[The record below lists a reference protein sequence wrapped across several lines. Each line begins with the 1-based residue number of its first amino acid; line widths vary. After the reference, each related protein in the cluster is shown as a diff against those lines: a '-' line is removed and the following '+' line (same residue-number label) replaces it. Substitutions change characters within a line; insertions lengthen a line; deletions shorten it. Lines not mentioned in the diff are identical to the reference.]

1 MPDEYAA
8 PAVAINHRRSNG
20 MNNRQR
26 AMAVLHYEDYDR
38 LPLVHFG
45 FWRETLEKW
54 AREGH
59 LSEAEALAWHDGS
72 PADTVIS
79 AKLGFDFNWYNCFS
93 PRTQLWPP
101 IESKVLEELPDG
113 SRKVLDGNGAII
125 LQKPHATG
133 IPSEVDH
140 ILKDRKAWEEVFL
153 PRLLFSRERV
163 WEARVNTGQDMLAL
177 GEGGLIF
184 LQRGEWD
191 TPLGL
196 HCGSLYGVIRNW
208 LGLVGSAYMLVDDE
222 PLFDEII
229 DTVGDLCYQCTKT
242 VLETGAK
249 FDFAHFWEDISF
261 KSGPLI
267 NPVVFREKV
276 GPHYRRITDLVHG
289 YGIDIVSLDSDG
301 KIDKLIPVW
310 FDNGV
315 NTMFPIEVGTWG
327 SNIAPWRAQY
337 GRGLLG
343 VGGMNKKVFAYDYA
357 AIDTEVERLKGLV
370 ELGGYLPCPDHRIP
384 PDAKWENV
392 QYYCEQMHRLFG

>member
-1 MPDEYAA
+1 
-8 PAVAINHRRSNG
+8 

-26 AMAVLHYEDYDR
+26 AMAVLHYQDYDR

-45 FWRETLEKW
+45 FWQETLEKW
-54 AREGH
+54 AQEGH
-59 LSEAEALAWHDGS
+59 LTGEEARAWRDGN

-113 SRKVLDGNGAII
+113 SRKILDGNGAVV
-125 LQKPHATG
+125 LQKDDATG

-140 ILKDRKAWEEVFL
+140 ILKDRQAWEEVFL
-153 PRLLFSRERV
+153 PKLQFSKERV
-163 WEARVNTGQDMLAL
+163 WKARVNTGQEMVPLD
-177 GEGGLIF
+177 EGGLAF

-191 TPLGL
+191 MPRAL

-208 LGLVGSAYMLVDDE
+208 LGLVGSAYMLADDE

-229 DTVGDLCYQCTKT
+229 DTVGELCYQCTKT
-242 VLETGAK
+242 ALETGAK

-267 NPVVFREKV
+267 NPVVFEEKV
-276 GPHYRRITDLVHG
+276 GPHYGRITDLVHSH
-289 YGIDIVSLDSDG
+289 GIDIISLDSDG

-315 NTMFPIEVGTWG
+315 NTMFPIEVGTWD
-327 SNIAPWRAQY
+327 SNIKPWREQY
-337 GRGLLG
+337 GKGLLG

-370 ELGGYLPCPDHRIP
+370 ELGGYIPCPDHRIP

-392 QYYCEQMHRLFG
+392 QYYCEKMHQLFG

>member
-1 MPDEYAA
+1 
-8 PAVAINHRRSNG
+8 

-26 AMAVLHYEDYDR
+26 AMAVLHYQDYDR

-45 FWRETLEKW
+45 FWQETLEKW
-54 AREGH
+54 AQEGH
-59 LSEAEALAWHDGS
+59 LTEEEALSWQDGS

-101 IESKVLEELPDG
+101 IESKVLEEFPDG
-113 SRKVLDGNGAII
+113 SRKILDGNGAVV
-125 LQKPHATG
+125 LQKDDATG

-140 ILKDRKAWEEVFL
+140 ILKDRQAWEEVFL
-153 PRLLFSRERV
+153 PKLQFSKERV
-163 WEARVNTGQDMLAL
+163 WEARVNTGQEMIPLS
-177 GEGGLIF
+177 EGGLAF
-184 LQRGEWD
+184 LQQGEWT
-191 TPLGL
+191 TPRAL

-229 DTVGDLCYQCTKT
+229 NTVGELCYQCTKT
-242 VLETGAK
+242 ALETGAK

-267 NPVVFREKV
+267 NPVVFKEKV
-276 GPHYRRITDLVHG
+276 GPHYRRITDLVHSH
-289 YGIDIVSLDSDG
+289 GIDIISLDSDG

-327 SNIAPWRAQY
+327 SNIRPWREQY
-337 GRGLLG
+337 GKGLLG

-370 ELGGYLPCPDHRIP
+370 ELGGYIPCPDHRIP
-384 PDAKWENV
+384 PDATWENV
-392 QYYCEQMHRLFG
+392 QYYCEKMHEQFG

>member
-1 MPDEYAA
+1 
-8 PAVAINHRRSNG
+8 

-26 AMAVLHYEDYDR
+26 AMAVLHYQDYDR

-45 FWRETLEKW
+45 FWQETLEKW
-54 AREGH
+54 AQEGH
-59 LSEAEALAWHDGS
+59 LTGEEARAWRDGN

-113 SRKVLDGNGAII
+113 SRKILDGNGAVV
-125 LQKPHATG
+125 LQKDDATG

-140 ILKDRKAWEEVFL
+140 ILKDRQAWEEVFL
-153 PRLLFSRERV
+153 PKLQFSKERV
-163 WEARVNTGQDMLAL
+163 WKARVNTGQEMVPLD
-177 GEGGLIF
+177 EGGLAF

-191 TPLGL
+191 MPRAL

-208 LGLVGSAYMLVDDE
+208 LGLVGSAYMLADDE

-229 DTVGDLCYQCTKT
+229 DTVGELCYQCTKT
-242 VLETGAK
+242 ALETGAK

-267 NPVVFREKV
+267 NPVVFEEKV
-276 GPHYRRITDLVHG
+276 GPHYGRITDLVHS
-289 YGIDIVSLDSDG
+289 YGIDIISLDSDG

-315 NTMFPIEVGTWG
+315 NTMFPIEVGTWD
-327 SNIAPWRAQY
+327 SNIKPWREQY
-337 GRGLLG
+337 GKGLLG

-370 ELGGYLPCPDHRIP
+370 ELGGYIPCPDHRIP

-392 QYYCEQMHRLFG
+392 QYYCEKMHQLFG